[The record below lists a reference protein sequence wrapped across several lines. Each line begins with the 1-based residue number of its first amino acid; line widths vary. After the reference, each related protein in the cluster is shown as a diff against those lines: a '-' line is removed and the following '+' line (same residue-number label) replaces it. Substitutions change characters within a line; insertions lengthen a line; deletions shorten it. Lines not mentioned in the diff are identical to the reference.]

1 MVPLQLSSGVRQS
14 ELASAPDRVPLHQP
28 APAMFRFLVVLLASL
43 PGALDGQGLSGRWQG
58 TLVTGARQER
68 LVLDFKARA
77 DGAMTVALYNL
88 DQGGFA
94 APSAAF
100 TAVVRDREVV
110 AQFARGTLSAVMAQG
125 ARALEGSWQPNS
137 GASQKVTFVRP
148 MATEAWVDSAKHTV
162 RFIAVGGGVSL
173 EVLDFGGS
181 GRPIVLLTGAG
192 NNAHVFD
199 EFGPTLSQHYRVYA
213 VTRRGFAPSTIISEG
228 FRADS
233 LANDVLAVLD
243 SLRLRRPVLVGHSI
257 AGQELSAIGGRHAD
271 RVAGLAYLD
280 AGYPYALYDPTL
292 NNATYVMPDAIRNL
306 ELAFDRWAPLSFAER
321 AAVLRELADSTFPV
335 LQRDMRQW
343 ADQLERNPNATARP
357 MAVPRD
363 PVASALF
370 LGAQRHRSVAGPV
383 LALFAAPRQLAPAV
397 AADPVASARAD
408 SVSLASALPQIQA
421 FERGVPQARVVRI
434 PHAHHYI
441 FRSHPQEVLRELRA
455 FIDALPV
462 ER

>member
-1 MVPLQLSSGVRQS
+1 MHR
-14 ELASAPDRVPLHQP
+14 
-28 APAMFRFLVVLLASL
+28 LLALLLCAL
-43 PGALDGQGLSGRWQG
+43 PAALGGQDISGRWQG
-58 TLVTGARQER
+58 TLASGTRLER
-68 LVLDFKARA
+68 LILDFKARA
-77 DGAMTVALYNL
+77 DGGMTAALYNL

-100 TAVVRDREVV
+100 TTVLRDRDVV
-110 AQFARGTLSAVMAQG
+110 ARFARGTLSAAIAESG
-125 ARALEGSWQPNS
+125 RAFEGSWQPNN
-137 GASQKVTFVRP
+137 GAPQQVTFTRP
-148 MATEAWVDSAKHTV
+148 TGSAEWVDSAKHSV
-162 RFIAVGGGVSL
+162 RFISVGGGVSL

-199 EFGPTLSQHYRVYA
+199 EFGPLLSQHYRVYA
-213 VTRRGFAPSTIISEG
+213 VTRRGFAPSTIVVEG

-233 LANDVLAVLD
+233 LANDILVVLD
-243 SLRLRRPVLVGHSI
+243 SLALRRPVLVGHSI
-257 AGQELSAIGGRHAD
+257 AGQELSAIGGRNAN

-292 NNATYVMPDAIRNL
+292 INATYVMPDAIRNL

-343 ADQLERNPNATARP
+343 ADQLERNPNANTRP
-357 MAVPRD
+357 IAAPRD

-397 AADPVASARAD
+397 AADLVASAKAD
-408 SVSLASALPQIQA
+408 SASLADLLPQIEA
-421 FERGVPQARVVRI
+421 FERAVPQARVVRV

-441 FRSHPQEVLRELRA
+441 FRSHPQDVLRELRA
-455 FIDALPV
+455 FVDALPI
-462 ER
+462 EQ